1 MRHRCSRPALKA
13 RLSKPPLNLR
23 LFSARAEA
31 SPADIQL
38 TAIQSFTPPHS
49 PPTVVERRLPRHAG
63 APLIVS
69 SHGYGYKITGNSL
82 LPAAALRRTIETAA
96 DPGTA
101 VGALS
106 ALYRE
111 RGYLLVAV
119 RAQVL
124 GHHVTVTVVEGQITG
139 VKARPG
145 IAHFYRGVQFD
156 PAVDNNALIRR
167 NLLAE
172 AYAARSGLGLKP
184 SVAPAPQPGGTELA
198 VDAPAQPGFK
208 PVSGNVVLG
217 NYGSRYVGGLVL
229 GENLAIHPGHGLEFT
244 LGYSHGLPNLQR
256 ASAGSRSDTFNAGA
270 SIVTPWGFY
279 GLNYGHSGYRLGTA
293 GAPYYP
299 SGSTDTFGATGSQ
312 LFYASPTL
320 RLSTTEGLTHV
331 GYKSTV
337 LGGAYTLADQDYNY
351 GSVGLQLGRNVAPG
365 GLPGAVNVAL
375 NVNVGLSGQR
385 GTLVYD
391 YPSAPQ
397 AHFHSWGVNANWVQS
412 LPRGW
417 SANLTANG
425 QWGLDM
431 LPANQQWVLGG
442 YGSLAAWNPGV
453 LTGDGGYLLRSVAQ
467 APAFGWHGWQVSLL
481 GFAEQG
487 AVTNHYQAPGA
498 AGWQMLADVGVGVTL
513 ISPWQTQLT
522 LTAARPVASKNV
534 SAGVRDSLKPI
545 YVVLQQPF

>member
-1 MRHRCSRPALKA
+1 MTALPPAL
-13 RLSKPPLNLR
+13 PP
-23 LFSARAEA
+23 
-31 SPADIQL
+31 
-38 TAIQSFTPPHS
+38 FTPPAT
-49 PPTVVERRLPRHAG
+49 PPAVVELRLPRDAA
-63 APLIVS
+63 APLAVR
-69 SHGYGYKITGNSL
+69 SHGYAYEVTGNTL
-82 LPAAALRRTIETAA
+82 LPAALLRRAIEEAA
-96 DPGTA
+96 DPQAA

-106 ALYRE
+106 ALYRGH
-111 RGYLLVAV
+111 GYMLAAV
-119 RAQVL
+119 RAQVRE
-124 GHHVTVTVVEGQITG
+124 HQVTVAIVEGQITA
-139 VKARPG
+139 VKAKPG
-145 IAHFYRGVQFD
+145 LARFYRGAMFD
-156 PAVDNNALIRR
+156 PSVDNNALIRR

-172 AYAARSGLGLKP
+172 AYATRSGLGLKP
-184 SVAPAPQPGGTELA
+184 SVVPAAQPGGTELV
-198 VDAPAQPGFK
+198 VDTPEQPGFK
-208 PVSGNVVLG
+208 PVSGSVVLG

-312 LFYASPTL
+312 LFYASPAL
-320 RLSTTEGLTHV
+320 RLSSTEGLTHV
-331 GYKSTV
+331 AYRSTV
-337 LGGAYTLADQDYNY
+337 LGGLYTLADQNYNY
-351 GSVGLQLGRNVAPG
+351 GSVGLQLGSSVAPG

-375 NVNVGLSGQR
+375 NYNLGLSGQR
-385 GTLVYD
+385 GTLVYE
-391 YPSAPQ
+391 YASAPQ
-397 AHFHSWGVNANWVQS
+397 AHFHSWGVNANWVQN
-412 LPRGW
+412 LPHGW
-417 SANLTANG
+417 VANLTANG

-442 YGSLAAWNPGV
+442 FGSLAAWNPGV

-467 APAFGWHGWQVSLL
+467 APAFGWHGWQVSLQ

-513 ISPWQTQLT
+513 SSPWQTQLT